1 MKTTIVPAQVTTVE
15 DRVTANLG
23 ISQLALFALPM
34 FVGAFLYWA
43 LPPTMDFSLYKLI
56 IIAILTFA
64 CLILAIRI
72 DGKIILLW
80 LILIMRYNRRPILYL
95 FNKRTLS
102 NREDFP
108 KIKVKATKTKKT
120 LRQLRPINAPR
131 LSMRQSAYAYAVLN
145 DPVNRL
151 NFETNKKGVLN
162 VRITEIQE

>member
-23 ISQLALFALPM
+23 ISQLILFITPLFIGAL
-34 FVGAFLYWA
+34 LYWA

-56 IIAILTFA
+56 FIALLTLT

-72 DGKIILLW
+72 GG
-80 LILIMRYNRRPILYL
+80 
-95 FNKRTLS
+95 KRTLS

-108 KIKVKATKTKKT
+108 KVQLKSTQTKKVAK
-120 LRQLRPINAPR
+120 QPVVINIPK
-131 LSMRQSAYAYAVLN
+131 LSMRQSAYAYATLD

-162 VRITEIQE
+162 VRITEIQD